1 MHHLD
6 DAIAEIMYDFR
17 PTYVRVPFFYY
28 GAHVL
33 PTMKELGYHVIDA
46 SIDIGD
52 FELGDVEKSL
62 EQFKEKVQSGGTIT
76 LAHDALASTVH
87 WLVPR
92 MLEVIRENNLT
103 RTYTPCLCLIGAMI
117 HVLTL

>member
-1 MHHLD
+1 
-6 DAIAEIMYDFR
+6 
-17 PTYVRVPFFYY
+17 
-28 GAHVL
+28 
-33 PTMKELGYHVIDA
+33 MKELGYHVIDA

-52 FELGDVEKSL
+52 FEHGDAEKSL

-103 RTYTPCLCLIGAMI
+103 PVSVGECLGDPKVNWYRTISSIPSEERSSILHHEAKFLHSSHGVFTGDL
-117 HVLTL
+117 